1 MLKKKLVSFEEF
13 ENNLW
18 KTGLNNIA
26 GIDEAG
32 LGALAGPVVAAAVIF
47 KPGGKIPEV
56 NDSKQ
61 LTPLRRKKLF
71 KEIKEEALCY
81 SVGIIDIGLINE
93 INNIFK
99 VGLEAMRKSV
109 IGLKVKPD
117 HLLVDGRRIPYL
129 EIPQTSIIKGDSR
142 SFSIAAAS
150 IIAKVFRDDL
160 MVEYSGEFSNY
171 QFDKHKGYAT
181 AGHIKAIREFG
192 PSPIHRT
199 SYEFVKGL
207 CGEFS
212 KKYYVYEELIK
223 GCAKPSEL
231 NILIMKIKNNKKFLN
246 IEKTRLKKRI
256 KSKIKYF
263 KKGRN

>member
-1 MLKKKLVSFEEF
+1 LKKKLVSFEKF
-13 ENNLW
+13 ESSLW
-18 KTGLNNIA
+18 KMGSNHIA

-47 KPGGKIPEV
+47 KPDEVIPEV

-61 LTPLRRKKLF
+61 LTSLKREKLF
-71 KEIKEEALCY
+71 KEIKEKALCY
-81 SVGIIDIGLINE
+81 SIGIIDIELINE

-99 VGLEAMRKSV
+99 VGLEAMKKSV
-109 IGLKVKPD
+109 DGLKVPPD
-117 HLLVDGRRIPYL
+117 HLLVDGRRIPSV
-129 EIPQTSIIKGDSR
+129 EIPQTSIVKGDSR

-150 IIAKVFRDDL
+150 ILAKVSRDHL
-160 MVEYSGEFSNY
+160 MIKYSKEFNDY

-181 AGHIKAIREFG
+181 AGHIKAIRDFG
-192 PSPIHRT
+192 PCVIHRT
-199 SYEFVKGL
+199 SYDFVKGL

-212 KKYYVYEELIK
+212 KEYYASEELIK
-223 GCAKPSEL
+223 SCKDIEEL
-231 NILIMKIKNNKKFLN
+231 NALIMKINKKYFSD

-263 KKGRN
+263 KNKRS